1 MPLVRIDFIEGRSDA
16 DVAAISD
23 VVHQALVSVAGVPER
38 DRFQV
43 ITSHPPGRLVYNR
56 GYLGIDRTDGIVIVQ
71 VFFATGRTEETKRA
85 LYARI
90 AAGISERTATRA
102 QDVFIT
108 LSENTRA
115 DWSFGNGAAQYL
127 ELSREEWR

>member
-1 MPLVRIDFIEGRSDA
+1 MPLVRIDVIEGRSEA
-16 DVAAISD
+16 DIAAISD
-23 VVHQALVSVAGVPER
+23 AVHQALVSVAGVPER
-38 DRFQV
+38 DQFQV
-43 ITSHPPGRLVYNR
+43 IAAHPPGRLVYNR

-71 VFFATGRTEETKRA
+71 VFFATGRTEEVKRA

-90 AAGISERTATRA
+90 AADISERTATRE
-102 QDVFIT
+102 QDVFIV

-127 ELSREEWR
+127 ELPREQWR